1 MQMTSLPEMG
11 MGSTALLSAPTH
23 SPAQVPTRGQASEK
37 GLQVSKGLG
46 RLASFQQE
54 PVCLLFSVRP

>member
-1 MQMTSLPEMG
+1 MEMTSPPEMG
-11 MGSTALLSAPTH
+11 MGNTALLSAPTH

-54 PVCLLFSVRP
+54 PVSVFSSR